1 MDIVRIVRNV
11 RAVRA
16 VLIVRV
22 VWVVLIVLAAGV
34 VSGQGRGDV
43 SQFEAD
49 TLKHFQALVRLD
61 TSNPPGNEKIAAD
74 YLVAAFKTANIP
86 IQTFARDPNRVNVV
100 ARLKGSGRKRPILL
114 MGHTD
119 VVTVDPAKW
128 KTHGPFSADREG
140 RYIYGRG
147 TLDNKSSVVAG
158 LMALLELKRRNV
170 PLDRDV
176 IFLAEAGEEG
186 TQQFGMEFMANEHFA
201 DIEAEYCLAEGG
213 GVSRKGGKVLHAD
226 VQTMEKHARTIV
238 LTARG
243 ISGHAS
249 VPLQSNAIVHLGAAL
264 EKVAALVPPIGLN
277 ETTRA
282 YFTRLATLS
291 PPANAQR
298 YRDVLD
304 PSKAGAIDRYFR
316 ANEPD
321 AAAILHTTL
330 SPTMIE
336 GGYRFNVIPSEAKA
350 TLDVRILPDENPE
363 LILSL
368 VRKVVNDP
376 ALAVDWAPRT
386 LRPIGSS
393 RIDTEAFKVLEAEV
407 TRHYAT
413 TTLPL
418 LGTGATDMAYM
429 RAKGTQCY
437 GIGPATDDEDGPLGY
452 GAHSDLERILESEL
466 QRFVR
471 FQYDVVVQLARA
483 K

>member
-1 MDIVRIVRNV
+1 MNITRIVRNV
-11 RAVRA
+11 RVVRIVLTVLI
-16 VLIVRV
+16 VLIVR
-22 VWVVLIVLAAGV
+22 APGV
-34 VSGQGRGDV
+34 IRGQGRGEL
-43 SQFEAD
+43 SRFEAD
-49 TLKHFQALVRLD
+49 TLQHFQALVRLD
-61 TSNPPGNEKIAAD
+61 TSNPPGNERIAAD
-74 YLVAAFKTANIP
+74 YLVAAFKAAGIDV
-86 IQTFARDPNRVNVV
+86 QTFARAPNRMNVV
-100 ARLKGSGRKRPILL
+100 VRLKGNGRKRPLLL

-140 RYIYGRG
+140 GYIYGRG
-147 TLDNKSSVVAG
+147 TVDNKSSVVAG
-158 LMALLELKRRNV
+158 LMTLLELKRRKV

-201 DIEAEYCLAEGG
+201 DVDAEYCLAEGG
-213 GVSRKGGKVLHAD
+213 GVSRKGGKVVSAG

-243 ISGHAS
+243 TSGHAS
-249 VPLQSNAIVHLGAAL
+249 VPLQTNAIVHLGAAL
-264 EKVAALVPPIGLN
+264 EKIAAVVPPISLS

-291 PPANAQR
+291 SPAEARR

-304 PSKAGAIDRYFR
+304 PSKAQAIERYFR
-316 ANEPD
+316 ANEPEV
-321 AAAILHTTL
+321 AAILHTTI

-363 LILSL
+363 MILGL
-368 VRKVVNDP
+368 VRHAVNDR
-376 ALAVDWAPRT
+376 AVTVEWAPRT

-393 RIDTEAFKVLEAEV
+393 RIDTEAFKVLEEQV
-407 TRHYAT
+407 TKHYST

-429 RAKGTQCY
+429 RAKGAQCY
-437 GIGPATDDEDGPLGY
+437 GIGPATDDEDAPRGY
-452 GAHSDLERILESEL
+452 GAHSDLERILENEL

-471 FQYDVVVQLARA
+471 FQYDVVVELAKA

>member
-1 MDIVRIVRNV
+1 MDIVRIIRNV
-11 RAVRA
+11 RVVRI
-16 VLIVRV
+16 VLIALT
-22 VWVVLIVLAAGV
+22 VLIVLVVFVPGV
-34 VSGQGRGDV
+34 MRGQGPGDV
-43 SQFEAD
+43 SPFEAG

-61 TSNPPGNEKIAAD
+61 TSNPPGNERIAAA
-74 YLVAAFKTANIP
+74 YLVAAFKTAGIQV
-86 IQTFARDPNRVNVV
+86 QTFARDANRVNVV
-100 ARLKGSGRKRPILL
+100 ARLKGNGRKRPLLL

-140 RYIYGRG
+140 GFIYGRG
-147 TLDNKSSVVAG
+147 TVDDKSSVVAG
-158 LMALLELKRRNV
+158 LMTLLELNRQKV

-213 GVSRKGGKVLHAD
+213 GVSRRGGKVLHAD

-243 ISGHAS
+243 TSGHAS
-249 VPLQSNAIVHLGAAL
+249 VPLQSNAVVHLGAAL
-264 EKVAALVPPIGLN
+264 EKVATVVPPIGLN
-277 ETTRA
+277 DTTRA

-304 PSKAGAIDRYFR
+304 PLKAGAIERYFR
-316 ANEPD
+316 ANEPEM
-321 AAAILHTTL
+321 AAILHTTI
-330 SPTMIE
+330 SPTIIE

-363 LILSL
+363 MILGL
-368 VRKVVNDP
+368 VRKAVNDP
-376 ALAVDWAPRT
+376 AVAVDWAPRT

-393 RIDTEAFKVLEAEV
+393 RIDTEAFKVLEAQV
-407 TRHYAT
+407 TKHYAT

-429 RAKGTQCY
+429 RAKGAQCY
-437 GIGPATDDEDGPLGY
+437 GIGPGTDDEDGPRGY

-471 FQYDVVVQLARA
+471 FQYDVVAELA
-483 K
+483 KTK